1 MGWWHKVTHAITKP
15 FKAVGHAVSKLVGA
29 VAKPAIKLV
38 GNLLGGSTS
47 TQEVATPQVSA
58 PQVSAPQVS
67 APAVAAPEPTQGQEE
82 ADLVSRKRKRT
93 AKGKRALMIDSG
105 GSAGSGGTTG
115 TGLNL

>member
-29 VAKPAIKLV
+29 VAQPAIKLI
-38 GNLLGGSTS
+38 GGLFGGSYG
-47 TQEVATPQVSA
+47 TQEVASPQVA
-58 PQVSAPQVS
+58 
-67 APAVAAPEPTQGQEE
+67 APAVAAPEPTQGQQES
-82 ADLVSRKRKRT
+82 DLVSNKRKRT
-93 AKGKRALMIDSG
+93 NKGKRALMIDSG

>member
-1 MGWWHKVTHAITKP
+1 MGWWHKFTHAITKP
-15 FKAVGHAVSKLVGA
+15 FHAVGHAVNKLVGG
-29 VAKPAIKLV
+29 VVHGVSNIV
-38 GNLLGGSTS
+38 GGLIGGGSR
-47 TQEVATPQVSA
+47 TQEVAA
-58 PQVSAPQVS
+58 PQVA

>member
-38 GNLLGGSTS
+38 GNLLGGTTATP
-47 TQEVATPQVSA
+47 TQEVAA
-58 PQVSAPQVS
+58 PQIA
-67 APAVAAPEPTQGQEE
+67 APAVAAPEPTQGQSE
-82 ADLVSRKRKRT
+82 ADLVSNKRKRT
-93 AKGKRALMIDSG
+93 NKGKRALMIDSG

>member
-29 VAKPAIKLV
+29 VTQPAIKLI
-38 GNLLGGSTS
+38 GGLLGGSYG
-47 TQEVATPQVSA
+47 TQEVASPQVA
-58 PQVSAPQVS
+58 
-67 APAVAAPEPTQGQEE
+67 APAVAAPEPTQGQQES
-82 ADLVSRKRKRT
+82 DLVSSKKKRT
-93 AKGKRALMIDSG
+93 NKGKRALMIDSG

>member
-29 VAKPAIKLV
+29 VAQPAIKLI
-38 GNLLGGSTS
+38 GGLLGGSS
-47 TQEVATPQVSA
+47 GTQEVASPQVA
-58 PQVSAPQVS
+58 
-67 APAVAAPEPTQGQEE
+67 APAVATPEPTQGQQES
-82 ADLVSRKRKRT
+82 DLVSSKKKRT
-93 AKGKRALMIDSG
+93 NKGKRALMIDSG

>member
-38 GNLLGGSTS
+38 GGLLGGTTATT
-47 TQEVATPQVSA
+47 TQEVAPPQI
-58 PQVSAPQVS
+58 S
-67 APAVAAPEPTQGQEE
+67 APAVAAPEPTQGQQES
-82 ADLVSRKRKRT
+82 DLVSNKRKRT
-93 AKGKRALMIDSG
+93 NKGKRALMIDSG

>member
-15 FKAVGHAVSKLVGA
+15 FKAVGHAVNKLVGG
-29 VAKPAIKLV
+29 VVHGVSNIV
-38 GNLLGGSTS
+38 GGLLGGTTATT
-47 TQEVATPQVSA
+47 TQEVAA
-58 PQVSAPQVS
+58 PQIA

>member
-29 VAKPAIKLV
+29 VAQPAIKLI
-38 GNLLGGSTS
+38 GGLFGGSYG
-47 TQEVATPQVSA
+47 TQEVAA
-58 PQVSAPQVS
+58 PQVA
-67 APAVAAPEPTQGQEE
+67 APAVAAPEPTQGQQES
-82 ADLVSRKRKRT
+82 DLVSSKKKRT
-93 AKGKRALMIDSG
+93 NKGKRALMIDSG

>member
-38 GNLLGGSTS
+38 GGLLGGSSST
-47 TQEVATPQVSA
+47 TQEVAA
-58 PQVSAPQVS
+58 PQIA
-67 APAVAAPEPTQGQEE
+67 APAVAAPEPTQGQSE
-82 ADLVSRKRKRT
+82 ADLVSSKRKRT
-93 AKGKRALMIDSG
+93 NKGKRALMIDSG

>member
-29 VAKPAIKLV
+29 VVQPGIKLI
-38 GNLLGGSTS
+38 GGLLGGSS
-47 TQEVATPQVSA
+47 GTQEVASPQVA
-58 PQVSAPQVS
+58 
-67 APAVAAPEPTQGQEE
+67 APAVAAPEPTQGQQES
-82 ADLVSRKRKRT
+82 DLVSSKKKRT
-93 AKGKRALMIDSG
+93 NKGKRALMIDSG

>member
-29 VAKPAIKLV
+29 VAQPAIKLI
-38 GNLLGGSTS
+38 GGLFGGSYG
-47 TQEVATPQVSA
+47 TQEVASPQVAS
-58 PQVSAPQVS
+58 PQVA
-67 APAVAAPEPTQGQEE
+67 APAVAAPEPTQGQQES
-82 ADLVSRKRKRT
+82 DLVSSKKKRT
-93 AKGKRALMIDSG
+93 NKGKRALMIDSG

>member
-15 FKAVGHAVSKLVGA
+15 FKAVGHAVNKLVGG
-29 VAKPAIKLV
+29 VVHGVSNIV
-38 GNLLGGSTS
+38 GGLIGGGPRI
-47 TQEVATPQVSA
+47 QEVSA

>member
-47 TQEVATPQVSA
+47 TQEVAP
-58 PQVSAPQVS
+58 PQVS

-105 GSAGSGGTTG
+105 GSASSGGTTG

>member
-29 VAKPAIKLV
+29 VAQPAIKLI
-38 GNLLGGSTS
+38 GGLFGGSYG
-47 TQEVATPQVSA
+47 TQEVASPQVA
-58 PQVSAPQVS
+58 
-67 APAVAAPEPTQGQEE
+67 APAVAAPEPTQGQQES
-82 ADLVSRKRKRT
+82 DLVSSKKKRT
-93 AKGKRALMIDSG
+93 NKGKRALMIDSG

>member
-29 VAKPAIKLV
+29 VTQPAIKLI
-38 GNLLGGSTS
+38 GGLFGGSYG
-47 TQEVATPQVSA
+47 TQAVAA
-58 PQVSAPQVS
+58 PQIS
-67 APAVAAPEPTQGQEE
+67 APAVAAPEPTQGQQES
-82 ADLVSRKRKRT
+82 DLVSNKRKRT
-93 AKGKRALMIDSG
+93 NKGKRALMIDSG

>member
-15 FKAVGHAVSKLVGA
+15 FHAVGHAVNKLVGG
-29 VAKPAIKLV
+29 VVHGVSNIV
-38 GNLLGGSTS
+38 GGLLGGGSR
-47 TQEVATPQVSA
+47 TQEVAA
-58 PQVSAPQVS
+58 PQIA

-82 ADLVSRKRKRT
+82 ADLVSHKRKRT

>member
-29 VAKPAIKLV
+29 VAQPAIKLI
-38 GNLLGGSTS
+38 GGLFGGSYG
-47 TQEVATPQVSA
+47 TQEVASPQISA
-58 PQVSAPQVS
+58 PV
-67 APAVAAPEPTQGQEE
+67 VAAPEPTQGQQES
-82 ADLVSRKRKRT
+82 DLVSSKKKRT
-93 AKGKRALMIDSG
+93 NKGKRALMIDRG

>member
-29 VAKPAIKLV
+29 VAQPAIKLI
-38 GNLLGGSTS
+38 GGLFGGSYG
-47 TQEVATPQVSA
+47 TQEVASPQIA
-58 PQVSAPQVS
+58 
-67 APAVAAPEPTQGQEE
+67 APAVAAPEPTQGQQES
-82 ADLVSRKRKRT
+82 DLVSNKRKRT
-93 AKGKRALMIDSG
+93 NKGKRALMIDSG

>member
-15 FKAVGHAVSKLVGA
+15 FKVVGHAASKLLWA

-38 GNLLGGSTS
+38 GGLLGGSYST
-47 TQEVATPQVSA
+47 TQEVAPPQI
-58 PQVSAPQVS
+58 S
-67 APAVAAPEPTQGQEE
+67 APAVAAPEPTQRQSE
-82 ADLVSRKRKRT
+82 ADLVSNKQKRT
-93 AKGKRALMIDSG
+93 NKGKRALMIDSG

>member
-15 FKAVGHAVSKLVGA
+15 FKKVGHAVSKLVGA

-38 GNLLGGSTS
+38 GGLLGGTTATT
-47 TQEVATPQVSA
+47 TQEVVA
-58 PQVSAPQVS
+58 PQIA